1 MARFLTR
8 RDFLYHSSMAA
19 GTVVVSIGLSGCLP
33 DEKDKDKDQGQ
44 DKQDPRIEGFLHGV
58 ASGDPKQDRVILWTR
73 VTPKAGVDQVQIGW
87 QVATD
92 AEFTN
97 IVTDGISTTK
107 ASRDF
112 TLKVDAAG
120 LEAGTTYHY
129 RFISEGYT
137 STVGT
142 TRTLPTGD
150 VDAARFLVM
159 SCANYPAGYFNVYNA
174 ASQRSDIDAV
184 LHLGDYLY
192 EYGMGGY
199 ATDQAEAL
207 GRAVLPTGELL
218 TLDDYRQ
225 RYAQYHTDLDL
236 QALRAALPFIQVWD
250 DHEVTN
256 DSWKDGAENHN
267 DGEGDYAERKAA
279 ALQAFF
285 EWLPV
290 RPAAPDDQNT
300 IYRSFDWGNLLSLH
314 MLDTRLIGR
323 DQQLEYSS
331 YIDPDTGAFDTAT
344 FSADI
349 ASTTRSLMG
358 AEQLA
363 WLQTQMSESQ
373 ASWQV
378 LGQQVLMGRM
388 LLPAPVATQQM
399 TLGEYGA
406 LVQKAQTSPG
416 DLTAEEQAILAQP
429 SIPYNLDAWDG
440 YAYERELV
448 LGTAQSL
455 GKNLVVLAGD
465 THNAWANYLTNQ
477 NGDTI
482 GAEFATSSVTSPGLE
497 KYLSIPEEEIPASE
511 AAVRSLVNGLEYVN
525 LNNRGFMELTLT
537 ADKAEATW
545 FFVDTIASKTYQLL
559 TDRQRTLSF
568 DPATKTLS

>member
-1 MARFLTR
+1 MPRLLSR

-19 GTVVVSIGLSGCLP
+19 GAVVVSVGLGGCLP
-33 DEKDKDKDQGQ
+33 Q
-44 DKQDPRIEGFLHGV
+44 DKGEDNQDPKIEGFLHGV
-58 ASGDPKQDRVILWTR
+58 ASGDPMQDRVILWTR
-73 VTPKAGVDQVQIGW
+73 VTPKSGVDQVKIGW

-92 AEFTN
+92 ADFN
-97 IVTDGISTTK
+97 NVITDGTSTTS
-107 ASRDF
+107 ASQDF

-129 RFISEGYT
+129 RFVSEGMT

-150 VDAARFLVM
+150 VEAARFLVM
-159 SCANYPAGYFNVYNA
+159 SCANYPAGYFNVYHA
-174 ASQRSDIDAV
+174 AVQRSDVDAV

-192 EYGMGGY
+192 EYGMGEY

-207 GRAVLPTGELL
+207 GRTVLPNGELL
-218 TLDDYRQ
+218 SLEDYRQ
-225 RYAQYHTDLDL
+225 RYAQYRTDLDL
-236 QALRAALPFIQVWD
+236 QALHSALPFIQVWD
-250 DHEVTN
+250 DHEVAN
-256 DSWKDGAENHN
+256 DSWKNGAENHDEN
-267 DGEGDYAERKAA
+267 EGDFTARKAA

-290 RPAAPDDQNT
+290 RPAAADDQDT

-323 DQQLEYSS
+323 DEQLSYST
-331 YIDPDTGAFDTAT
+331 YTDPDTGAFDTDAFT
-344 FSADI
+344 TDL
-349 ASTTRSLMG
+349 ASTTRSLLG

-363 WLQTQMSESQ
+363 WLQTQLSESQ
-373 ASWQV
+373 ATWQV
-378 LGQQVLMGRM
+378 LGQQILMGRM

-399 TLGEYGA
+399 SLGEYGA
-406 LVQKAQTSPG
+406 LAQKAQTSPG
-416 DLTAEEQAILAQP
+416 DLTDEERAILAQP

-455 GKNLVVLAGD
+455 GKNLVVVAGD

-482 GAEFATSSVTSPGLE
+482 GAEFATPSVTSPGLE
-497 KYLSIPEEEIPASE
+497 KYLSIPENEIPASE
-511 AAVRSLVNGLEYVN
+511 AAVQSLVDDLEYVN

-537 ADKAEATW
+537 VDKAEANW
-545 FFVDTIASKTYQLL
+545 FFVDTVTSKSFELL
-559 TDRQRTLSF
+559 DERQKSLSF
-568 DPATKTLS
+568 NPATKTLS